1 MSSVESCQVLQISS
15 LFTDELFTTQVL
27 WLGCHIHK
35 IWAFYEDSILR
46 TTKKPDHR
54 CWARFYVRLWNFIQ
68 VKKIRRRFIYPLNVN
83 PLNVNP
89 TKWSNTFKQFVGKSR
104 QIIWVWPFWNGAA
117 IFGDVGRH
125 AQGGL
130 AGLGGC
136 RVVAAVLGQRGKFL
150 SFVAAGAIRLGAL
163 SMGSRGAYL
172 RPHRAFSGFF
182 GTIAAIFILVGG
194 LGTGLSFC
202 GLDTFLI
209 FPKILTLKS
218 FGN

>member
-104 QIIWVWPFWNGAA
+104 QIIWVCLTILKRGCNIWGCRSPCSGGACG
-117 IFGDVGRH
+117 F
-125 AQGGL
+125 
-130 AGLGGC
+130 GGC

-209 FPKILTLKS
+209 FPNFLRS
-218 FGN
+218 

>member
-46 TTKKPDHR
+46 TTKKPNHR

-89 TKWSNTFKQFVGKSR
+89 TKWSNTFKQLVGKSR
-104 QIIWVWPFWNGAA
+104 QIIWVCLTILKRGCKIWGCRSPCSGGACG
-117 IFGDVGRH
+117 FGGVPG
-125 AQGGL
+125 
-130 AGLGGC
+130 GGC
-136 RVVAAVLGQRGKFL
+136 RAWP
-150 SFVAAGAIRLGAL
+150 AGE
-163 SMGSRGAYL
+163 
-172 RPHRAFSGFF
+172 
-182 GTIAAIFILVGG
+182 ILVVCGSWG
-194 LGTGLSFC
+194 DPVGCSFHGFAWGLS
-202 GLDTFLI
+202 
-209 FPKILTLKS
+209 S
-218 FGN
+218 SA

>member
-1 MSSVESCQVLQISS
+1 MVKHLQ
-15 LFTDELFTTQVL
+15 
-27 WLGCHIHK
+27 
-35 IWAFYEDSILR
+35 A
-46 TTKKPDHR
+46 
-54 CWARFYVRLWNFIQ
+54 
-68 VKKIRRRFIYPLNVN
+68 IRRQE
-83 PLNVNP
+83 P
-89 TKWSNTFKQFVGKSR
+89 TNYLSMFDHFET
-104 QIIWVWPFWNGAA
+104 
-117 IFGDVGRH
+117 
-125 AQGGL
+125 GL
-130 AGLGGC
+130 QYLGMSVAMLRGGLGGC

-209 FPKILTLKS
+209 FPNFLRS
-218 FGN
+218 

>member
-15 LFTDELFTTQVL
+15 LFTDELFTTQVS

-125 AQGGL
+125 ARGGL
-130 AGLGGC
+130 AGLGGAGWWLPCLASGGNSC
-136 RVVAAVLGQRGKFL
+136 RLWQLGRSGWVLFPWVRVGPIFVRIGPFRGFL
-150 SFVAAGAIRLGAL
+150 ALLPRSSFWWGDW
-163 SMGSRGAYL
+163 
-172 RPHRAFSGFF
+172 
-182 GTIAAIFILVGG
+182 G
-194 LGTGLSFC
+194 LGYHSVV
-202 GLDTFLI
+202 
-209 FPKILTLKS
+209 
-218 FGN
+218 